1 VAASAP
7 GGREGSPSSSRT
19 ICADAKPAIRMCRAN
34 ESAGPIRSIP
44 IESTDRHR
52 RASHFLHNFFH
63 KLNGAFRAVQQRR
76 LERAI

>member
-1 VAASAP
+1 
-7 GGREGSPSSSRT
+7 
-19 ICADAKPAIRMCRAN
+19 MCRAN